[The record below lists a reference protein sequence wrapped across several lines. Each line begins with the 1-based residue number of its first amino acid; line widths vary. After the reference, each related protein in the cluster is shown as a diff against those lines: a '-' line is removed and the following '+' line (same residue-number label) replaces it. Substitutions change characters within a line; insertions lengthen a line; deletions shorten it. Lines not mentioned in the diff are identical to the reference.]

1 MSMSMTGDVAATITA
16 VGTLIT
22 VIGNLVLQ
30 ILQSRRSKENG
41 RKIDENTALTQVT
54 AQKVEEV
61 HQATNAIVESTGTHQ
76 ALKPPE

>member
-1 MSMSMTGDVAATITA
+1 MSMTGDVAATITA

-41 RKIDENTALTQVT
+41 RKIDENTELTKVT
-54 AQKVEEV
+54 ANKID
-61 HQATNAIVESTGTHQ
+61 QATTAIAESTGTHQ
-76 ALKPPE
+76 ILK

>member
-1 MSMSMTGDVAATITA
+1 MTLSMSGDVAATITA

-30 ILQSRRSKENG
+30 LLQSRRSKENG
-41 RKIDENTALTQVT
+41 RKIDENTALTQAT

-61 HQATNAIVESTGTHQ
+61 HQA
-76 ALKPPE
+76 LK